1 MSNMPMTPD
10 EDPNVQLDVKKQEDK
25 NSRPSIDWSGGW
37 WSDLKNIYD
46 SGPDYG
52 PVPRGGGTYVGF
64 GPIGSPVTKQ
74 PTAKEKKEQAFTDAK
89 IKASEWQPPKTQ
101 EEETERID
109 KRVADFEA
117 NKVVE
122 SSIDTS
128 WRKISGIASGATEQ
142 DLTTLGIIIP
152 STQDGKKRYNGT
164 VYRELY
170 RETRPGRGPKQTLY
184 RGLGLT
190 DENNFLARNQY
201 DSRLTGGVDV
211 RNELMLL
218 GTTQGATLSLLKE
231 LKRTGFYPEN
241 TPISNMALNNS
252 GFGAQDE
259 AAVEKFLN
267 FSNDN
272 LKTWQAMMPTL
283 TGMTTVSQGG
293 GVKYKGPST
302 DEVAAY
308 LQEASLTYTGE
319 KITIEKL
326 KKMVTQVQAESR
338 ASFYSGTQA
347 TSTSVLAEKQI
358 QKSSPAQAAS
368 YGLGNAMQ
376 LAFQALGGQGG

>member
-1 MSNMPMTPD
+1 MSNTPMTPD
-10 EDPNVQLDVKKQEDK
+10 QDPNVELDVKKQKDK
-25 NSRPSIDWSGGW
+25 NLKPSIDWSGGW
-37 WSDLKNIYD
+37 WSDLKNIYAG
-46 SGPDYG
+46 GPEYAPGQLSAGAYG
-52 PVPRGGGTYVGF
+52 GF
-64 GPIGSPVTKQ
+64 GPIGSSVPDQK
-74 PTAKEKKEQAFTDAK
+74 AFAAEKKTEAIANAK
-89 IKASEWQPPKTQ
+89 TNEWQPAATEEQ
-101 EEETERID
+101 ENERVQTKVQEFVNQGID
-109 KRVADFEA
+109 
-117 NKVVE
+117 N
-122 SSIDTS
+122 SGIDTS
-128 WRKISGIASGATEQ
+128 WRKINGIAPGASQQ
-142 DLTTLGIIIP
+142 DLEQLGVYNAAKKQANGNPLFVGSVYIP
-152 STQDGKKRYNGT
+152 KGRYNKT
-164 VYRELY
+164 DIY
-170 RETRPGRGPKQTLY
+170 K
-184 RGLGLT
+184 GLGLT
-190 DENNFLARNQY
+190 DENNFLARREY
-201 DSRLTGGVDV
+201 DSATSGGTDV

-218 GTTQGATLSLLKE
+218 GTTQGATLSVLKE

-259 AAVEKFLN
+259 AAMGRFLD
-267 FSNDN
+267 FSNN
-272 LKTWQAMMPTL
+272 SLRTWQAMMPIL

-319 KITIEKL
+319 KITMEKL

-338 ASFYSGTQA
+338 ASFNSGTQA

-376 LAFQALGGQGG
+376 LAFRALGGQGG

>member
-10 EDPNVQLDVKKQEDK
+10 QDPNVQLDVKKQEDK
-25 NSRPSIDWSGGW
+25 NSKPSIDWSGGW
-37 WSDLKNIYD
+37 WSDLKNIYA
-46 SGPDYG
+46 
-52 PVPRGGGTYVGF
+52 GGGPEYAPGQLSAGAYGGF
-64 GPIGSPVTKQ
+64 GPIGSSVPDPKAI
-74 PTAKEKKEQAFTDAK
+74 AKEKKAQAIADAK
-89 IKASEWQPPKTQ
+89 TNEWQPAAT
-101 EEETERID
+101 EEEENARVSKKYEDFVSQGID
-109 KRVADFEA
+109 
-117 NKVVE
+117 
-122 SSIDTS
+122 SSGIDTS
-128 WRKISGIASGATEQ
+128 WRKISGIAPGASQQ
-142 DLTTLGIIIP
+142 DLEQLGVYNA
-152 STQDGKKRYNGT
+152 GKKQANGNPLFVGSVYIPKGRYNKTDIYKGI
-164 VYRELY
+164 
-170 RETRPGRGPKQTLY
+170 
-184 RGLGLT
+184 GLT
-190 DENNFLARNQY
+190 DENNMLARRQY
-201 DSRLTGGVDV
+201 DSRVSGGTDV

-218 GTTQGATLSLLKE
+218 STTQGATLSVLKE

-259 AAVEKFLN
+259 AAMGRFLD
-267 FSNDN
+267 FSNDS

-283 TGMTTVSQGG
+283 TGLTTVSQGG

-319 KITIEKL
+319 KITMEKL

-376 LAFQALGGQGG
+376 LAFRALGGQGG

>member
-1 MSNMPMTPD
+1 MP
-10 EDPNVQLDVKKQEDK
+10 
-25 NSRPSIDWSGGW
+25 
-37 WSDLKNIYD
+37 
-46 SGPDYG
+46 
-52 PVPRGGGTYVGF
+52 GT
-64 GPIGSPVTKQ
+64 T
-74 PTAKEKKEQAFTDAK
+74 PTAGFDAAPQISPQTEQEKKDAMDAA
-89 IKASEWQPPKTQ
+89 KAAAGWQPAATEQ
-101 EEETERID
+101 EEND
-109 KRVADFEA
+109 RVSKKYQEFVSQGVD
-117 NKVVE
+117 
-122 SSIDTS
+122 SSGIDTS
-128 WRKISGIASGATEQ
+128 WRKINGIAPGASQQ
-142 DLTTLGIIIP
+142 DLETLGVYNAAKKQANGNPLFVGSVYIP
-152 STQDGKKRYNGT
+152 KGRYNKTDIYKGI
-164 VYRELY
+164 
-170 RETRPGRGPKQTLY
+170 
-184 RGLGLT
+184 GLT
-190 DENNFLARNQY
+190 DENNMLARRQY
-201 DSRLTGGVDV
+201 DSRLSGGTDV

-218 GTTQGATLSLLKE
+218 NTTQGATLSVLKE

-259 AAVEKFLN
+259 AAMEKFLN
-267 FSNDN
+267 FSNDS

-283 TGMTTVSQGG
+283 TGLTTVSQGG

-319 KITIEKL
+319 KITMEKL

-338 ASFYSGTQA
+338 SSFYSGTQA

-376 LAFQALGGQGG
+376 LAFRALGGQGG